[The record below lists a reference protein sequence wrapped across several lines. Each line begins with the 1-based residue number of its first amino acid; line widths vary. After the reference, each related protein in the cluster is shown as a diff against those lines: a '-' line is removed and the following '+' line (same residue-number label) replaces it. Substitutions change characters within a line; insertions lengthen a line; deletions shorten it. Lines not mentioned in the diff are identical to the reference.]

1 VVHTWKIGVD
11 NGNNPN
17 LSMLISNGLSTDPKK
32 LPVRQFQLLNAGSVK
47 LLQGVHKRDDRWS
60 VLGSCRHESLYTSGE
75 VSRRAAGDEEEGE
88 TRP

>member
-32 LPVRQFQLLNAGSVK
+32 LPVRQIPTFE
-47 LLQGVHKRDDRWS
+47 RRI
-60 VLGSCRHESLYTSGE
+60 GE
-75 VSRRAAGDEEEGE
+75 VLARRPQA
-88 TRP
+88 RR